1 MSFLCYFW
9 RVTRIRV
16 VEDFGAVA
24 RQRRRDLDLS
34 QDALAKRAGVTRQW
48 LVRFEQGNP
57 DVSLSKVFAVV
68 VELGLT
74 LRTDPSESR
83 SRTTDMP
90 SFSFTIPRIELSHI
104 GMDALRATLDAARD
118 IPTQQTLAGLRET
131 ITLMSAA
138 RSDVGKAGDDG
149 SP

>member
-1 MSFLCYFW
+1 M
-9 RVTRIRV
+9 RIRE

-24 RQRRRDLDLS
+24 RQRRRDLGLS

-48 LVRFEQGNP
+48 LVRFEQGNL
-57 DVSLSKVFAVV
+57 DVSLSKVFAVM

-83 SRTTDMP
+83 SRTIGMP
-90 SFSFTIPRIELSHI
+90 SFSFTIPRIELSQI
-104 GMDALRATLDAARD
+104 GMDALRATLDSARA
-118 IPTQQTLAGLRET
+118 IPTQQTLAGLRKT
-131 ITLMSAA
+131 ITLMTAA
-138 RSDVGKAGDDG
+138 RPDVGKDGDDG

>member
-1 MSFLCYFW
+1 M
-9 RVTRIRV
+9 RIRE

-24 RQRRRDLDLS
+24 RQRRRDLGLS
-34 QDALAKRAGVTRQW
+34 QDVLAKRAGVTRQW

-57 DVSLSKVFAVV
+57 EVSLSKVFAVM

-74 LRTDPSESR
+74 LRTDRGESR

-90 SFSFTIPRIELSHI
+90 SFSFTIPRIELSQI

-138 RSDVGKAGDDG
+138 RPDVGKAGDDG

>member
-9 RVTRIRV
+9 RVMRIRE

-24 RQRRRDLDLS
+24 RQRRRDLGLS

-90 SFSFTIPRIELSHI
+90 SFSFTIPRIELSQI

>member
-1 MSFLCYFW
+1 M
-9 RVTRIRV
+9 RIRE

-24 RQRRRDLDLS
+24 RQRRRDLGLS

-57 DVSLSKVFAVV
+57 DVSLSKAFAVMI
-68 VELGLT
+68 ELGLT

-83 SRTTDMP
+83 SRTIDVP
-90 SFSFTIPRIELSHI
+90 NFSFTIPKIELSQI

-118 IPTQQTLAGLRET
+118 IPIRQTLAGLRET

-138 RSDVGKAGDDG
+138 RPDVGKAGDDG